1 MKHSC
6 FPQFLVL
13 FLVGVMFTACA
24 PITLIRANVEVEFTR
39 TNVAKLGIVAV
50 PVQVRN
56 FLNVIRPDQRD
67 RMDIRAK
74 NTMQSLFGETARGR
88 DETLEAVKAQNLDGD
103 LLAALNQYDLQ
114 GTLRREVFD
123 AVLDAIDARYMV
135 LMRMQYAGS
144 SVGGWFIF
152 TSLDSSATF
161 NLIVYDRVNGRVV
174 TDVLTNGYAS
184 RGLFGGGLIDAAV
197 DQAFDNA
204 LSALKARVK

>member
-50 PVQVRN
+50 PVQ
-56 FLNVIRPDQRD
+56 RD

-74 NTMQSLFGETARGR
+74 NTMQSLFGETAYGR

-123 AVLDAIDARYMV
+123 AVLDAIGARYMV